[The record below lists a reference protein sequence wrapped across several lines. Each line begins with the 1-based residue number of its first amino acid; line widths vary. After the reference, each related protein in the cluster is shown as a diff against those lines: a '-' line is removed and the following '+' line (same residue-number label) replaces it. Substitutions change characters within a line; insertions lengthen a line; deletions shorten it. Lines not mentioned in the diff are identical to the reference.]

1 MFFKKPEKYLL
12 EGPKMGLSVSYRSS
26 FAGHLKPLRNKM
38 EISTKDDG
46 SPKRIRR
53 V

>member
-1 MFFKKPEKYLL
+1 MFLKNYEKYLL

-26 FAGHLKPLRNKM
+26 FSGHVKPLRNKM
-38 EISTKDDG
+38 EISTKDC